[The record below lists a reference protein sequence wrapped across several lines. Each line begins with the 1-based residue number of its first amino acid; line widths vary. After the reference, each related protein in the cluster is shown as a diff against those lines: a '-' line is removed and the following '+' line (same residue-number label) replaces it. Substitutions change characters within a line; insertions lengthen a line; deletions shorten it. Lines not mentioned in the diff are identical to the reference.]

1 METDPLLAPPQST
14 RSGSGRDEATVATLA
29 HNACAPV
36 EVVKSFYD
44 EELAELQSKSKVKK
58 FIEVIARR
66 RVKERLRSSRSAFTH
81 HRGAGFLAAPRV
93 FVHGK

>member
-1 METDPLLAPPQST
+1 
-14 RSGSGRDEATVATLA
+14 VAALA

>member
-1 METDPLLAPPQST
+1 MATEPLFAPPQST
-14 RSGSGRDEATVATLA
+14 RIASGRDDATVAVLA

-36 EVVKSFYD
+36 EVVQRFYE

-66 RVKERLRSSRSAFTH
+66 RVRERLRSSRSEF
-81 HRGAGFLAAPRV
+81 RSQLGAAALAQ
-93 FVHGK
+93 

>member
-14 RSGSGRDEATVATLA
+14 RSGSGRDDATVAALA

-81 HRGAGFLAAPRV
+81 QRCAAALA
-93 FVHGK
+93 H